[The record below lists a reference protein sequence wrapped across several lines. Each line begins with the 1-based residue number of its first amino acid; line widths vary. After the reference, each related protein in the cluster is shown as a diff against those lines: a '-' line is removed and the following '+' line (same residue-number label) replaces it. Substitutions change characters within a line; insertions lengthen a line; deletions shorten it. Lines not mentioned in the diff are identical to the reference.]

1 VFAAIYVPDFPVEAL
16 VRAEP
21 MLREQA
27 VAVLDGTPPLL
38 TVLACNQRARLA
50 GIECAMTRVQAEALP
65 EVKLRQRSHEQES
78 AAHAALLDC
87 ACAFSPRVEDTAPDT
102 LIADIAGLERL
113 FGPPAQL
120 ARDLARR
127 AADLGLEANVAVA
140 ADPDAAMHA
149 ARGFSGVTLIEP
161 GHERDRLGTL
171 PVDVLFMGKELP
183 SGAPPSP
190 PPARVG
196 STDWNPAEIL
206 ETLDRWGV
214 RTFRALASLPP
225 IPVTERLGQRGL
237 YLQKLA
243 AGATRRTIVPAEPP
257 LHFEEAI
264 EMEYPVDLLEPLA
277 FVLARLLEQLCA
289 RLSARS
295 LATNELRLRMRL
307 TDFRS
312 DESTDLPAAENNS
325 SLRSVNPSIA
335 EEFTRTLKLPVPMN
349 DAKTFLKLLQ
359 LDLQAHPPSAPV
371 AKIWLAAEPVRPRHA
386 QTGLFLP
393 EAPAP
398 ERLELT
404 LARIGGVVGEQNV
417 GSPEVLDTHRPDAFR
432 MQRFSLAEAARGQL
446 SALRTH
452 ATPLALRVFR
462 PPRRAKVQI
471 KSGKPV
477 HVWAPGV
484 CGDIVA
490 CAGPWRTSGE
500 WWTDSPWHRD
510 EWDIAVHNDQGTSL
524 YRLYQDVKS
533 KGWFVY
539 GTYD

>member
-1 VFAAIYVPDFPVEAL
+1 MLFAAIYVPDFPVEAL

-21 MLREQA
+21 MLREHA

-38 TVLACNQRARLA
+38 TVLACNERARLA
-50 GIECAMTRVQAEALP
+50 GIEGGMTRLQAEAAS
-65 EVKLRQRSHEQES
+65 EVRLRHRSREQEA

-113 FGPPAQL
+113 FGPSAQL
-120 ARDLARR
+120 ARELARR

-149 ARGFSGVTLIEP
+149 ARGFPGVTLIEP
-161 GHERDRLGTL
+161 GHERDRLGSL
-171 PVDVLFMGKELP
+171 PVDILFLGV
-183 SGAPPSP
+183 PPSP
-190 PPARVG
+190 SPAQVG
-196 STDWNPAEIL
+196 SDDWDPAEIL

-264 EMEYPVDLLEPLA
+264 ELEYPVDLLEPLA
-277 FVLARLLEQLCA
+277 FVLARLLDQLCA

-307 TDFRS
+307 TDLRS
-312 DESTDLPAAENNS
+312 DESTDLPTAEDNS
-325 SLRSVNPSIA
+325 SLRHSVNSSIA

-371 AKIWLAAEPVRPRHA
+371 EKIWLAAEPVRPRHA
-386 QTGLFLP
+386 QSGLFLP

-432 MQRFSLAEAARGQL
+432 MQRFSLVEAARGQL
-446 SALRTH
+446 LGLRTH

-484 CGDIVA
+484 RGDILA

-539 GTYD
+539 GSYD